1 MNTYHIYFLGRR
13 SGSIGMHYP
22 CRVIINAAS
31 ASDAMKH
38 FRANSAALGYEYGP
52 GYCFA
57 SRRGNGQT
65 LGEYL
70 LRVLNANNFN
80 DSPRWHALC
89 RKIERHNSKRPGS
102 LVTLVDNGEYH
113 FVTA

>member
-13 SGSIGMHYP
+13 SGAIGAYYP

-31 ASDAMKH
+31 ASGAMKQ

-57 SRRGNGQT
+57 SYRGNGQT
-65 LGEYL
+65 FGEYM

-80 DSPRWHALC
+80 DSLRWHALC
-89 RKIERHNSKRPGS
+89 RKIESHTTKRPGS
-102 LVTLVDNGEYH
+102 LVTLVGNGKYQV
-113 FVTA
+113 VTA

>member
-13 SGSIGMHYP
+13 SGAIGTHYQ

-31 ASDAMKH
+31 ASDAMKQ
-38 FRANSAALGYEYGP
+38 FRANSASLGYEYGP

-57 SRRGNGQT
+57 SYRGNGKT
-65 LGEYL
+65 FGEYL
-70 LRVLNANNFN
+70 MRTLHAHNFN

-89 RKIERHNSKRPGS
+89 RKIERHADKRPGS
-102 LVTLVDNGEYH
+102 LVTLASNGGYT